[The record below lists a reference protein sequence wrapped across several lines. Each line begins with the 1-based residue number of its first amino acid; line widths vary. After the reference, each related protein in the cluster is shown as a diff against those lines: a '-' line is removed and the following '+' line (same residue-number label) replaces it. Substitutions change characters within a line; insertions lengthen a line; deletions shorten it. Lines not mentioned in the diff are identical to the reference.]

1 LLSRGIFLL
10 PHAIARPEFQIRLDD
25 FAESD
30 AIIPRQMIR
39 IEDVVRKVERYH
51 PDADIDL
58 LRRAYI
64 FSAKEHKDQV
74 RASGEPYLIHPLTV
88 AEILA
93 EMRMDVVTVSTGLL
107 HDVVEDTLT
116 TLQDIEKYF
125 GKDVAHLVDGVTKIS
140 NLGKKSKEEAQAENL
155 RKMVLAMVDD
165 IRVVLVKLAD
175 RLHNMRT
182 LQFLRPE
189 KRKRIA
195 QETLD
200 VYAPIAHRL
209 GMGKLRV
216 ELEDLAFQYLDP
228 EGYAR
233 LRAEVEAQRAS
244 TEAFLEEV
252 RNRIAEKLNKEGVP
266 FVRIDGRVKRLYS
279 IYLKLQRQKIPL
291 DKVYDLAAVRII
303 TKEPRDCY
311 YALGVMHQYWKPFQ
325 DRIKDFIAVPRE
337 NGYQSL
343 HTSVIG
349 EEGHHFEVQIRTEEM
364 HRIAEEGI
372 AAHWK
377 YKEGKGADNSE
388 DEMMSWLRR
397 LVEWQQDTATS
408 AVDFM
413 QAFKL
418 DLFPKEVYA
427 FTPKGK
433 VVQLPR
439 KATPIDFA
447 YAIHTEVG
455 NTCTGAKVGGR
466 IVPLKYEI
474 KNGDVVEILTTP
486 GHKPSRDW
494 LNFAATSRAKSK
506 IKHWLTE
513 QQREKSIEVGRKLFE
528 KEAQRLRLKTRSV
541 LDSEQMNQVLSDQ
554 GISKLDDMF
563 AAIGYGKLLPRT
575 VLLRFVAPEELE
587 KIEQGKTTRLQQV
600 GDKVTQVVRKA
611 LRLGDDS
618 IVIKGID
625 EVLVYRARCC
635 NPIRGEEIIGYITL
649 GKGVAVHR
657 RSCKNVANLMIN
669 SERVVEVDWAGA
681 QSKSNGNPEQYAVK
695 LVVTTEDRQGML
707 AALTNAIANI
717 KTNITEARTEIF
729 NDGSAQIDITVDI
742 SDVKHLDR
750 VAGALKGVA
759 GVMAVERA
767 ENVRQAAGVLQA

>member
-1 LLSRGIFLL
+1 
-10 PHAIARPEFQIRLDD
+10 
-25 FAESD
+25 
-30 AIIPRQMIR
+30 MIR
-39 IEDVVRKVERYH
+39 IEDVVRKVEKFH

-64 FSAKEHKDQV
+64 FSAKEHTDQL

-93 EMRMDVVTVSTGLL
+93 DMRMDVTTVSTGLL

-116 TLQDIEKYF
+116 TLEDIEKYF
-125 GKDVAHLVDGVTKIS
+125 GKEVAHLVDGVTKIS

-182 LQFLRPE
+182 LKFLKPE

-209 GMGKLRV
+209 GMGKVRV
-216 ELEDLAFQYLDP
+216 ELEDLSFQYLDP
-228 EGYAR
+228 EAYAR
-233 LRAEVEAQRAS
+233 LREEVEKRRAS

-252 RNRIAEKLNKEGVP
+252 RSRIAQRLNEEGVP
-266 FVRIDGRVKRLYS
+266 FIRIDGRVKRLYS
-279 IYLKLQRQKIPL
+279 IYLKLQKQKITL

-303 TKEPRDCY
+303 TKEQRDCY
-311 YALGVMHQYWKPFQ
+311 YALGVMHKYWKPFQ

-349 EEGHHFEVQIRTEEM
+349 EEGYHFEVQIRTEEM

-377 YKEGKGADNSE
+377 YKEGKGKDTSE
-388 DEMMSWLRR
+388 DEMMTWLRR
-397 LVEWQQDTATS
+397 LVEWQQDTPS
-408 AVDFM
+408 AVDFV

-418 DLFPKEVYA
+418 DLYPKEVYA

-439 KATPIDFA
+439 NATPIDFA

-455 NTCTGAKVGGR
+455 NQCTGAKVGGR
-466 IVPLKYEI
+466 IVPLKYQI
-474 KNGDVVEILTTP
+474 QNGDVVEILTTP

-494 LNFAATSRAKSK
+494 LNFVTTSRARSK

-513 QQREKSIEVGRKLFE
+513 QQRAKSIEVGRKLFE
-528 KEAQRLRLKTRSV
+528 KEAQRLRLKARQV
-541 LDSEQMNQVLSDQ
+541 LDNEQLDQVLSDQ
-554 GISKLDDMF
+554 GIAKLEDMF

-575 VLLRFVAPEELE
+575 ILMRFVPPEELE
-587 KIEQGKTTRLQQV
+587 RIEQGKTTRLQQV
-600 GDKVTQVVRKA
+600 GDRVSEVVRKA
-611 LRLGDDS
+611 LRLGDDR

-635 NPIRGEEIIGYITL
+635 SPIRGEEIIGYITL
-649 GKGVAVHR
+649 GKGVAVHSKR
-657 RSCKNVANLMIN
+657 CKNVANLMVN
-669 SERVVEVDWAGA
+669 RERIVEVDWVGA
-681 QSKSNGNPEQYAVK
+681 DGRVDGKLDKYAVK
-695 LVVTTEDRQGML
+695 IEVTTEDRQGML
-707 AALTNAIANI
+707 AALTNTIANI
-717 KTNITEARTEIF
+717 KTNITAARTEIF

-742 SDVKHLDR
+742 NDVKHLDR
-750 VAGALKGVA
+750 VIGALKGVE
-759 GVMAVERA
+759 GVIAVERA
-767 ENVRQAAGVLQA
+767 ETLAQSV